1 MNVNQ
6 NLNSYWIHFLS
17 GYLSTKHFV
26 KEKEKKKKKS
36 KLTFSSW
43 TRSSPLAW
51 ISILITAVFSSSAKI
66 NAHENQDPE
75 YQIYWL
81 WWAANHPGP
90 CKTPLTPS
98 PMIQAIESSQQ
109 IAQSLR
115 SVQDLRG
122 LPDDADKSLDGPLSG
137 NQDKTSTA
145 PVFLESMVYMSIRS
159 HRGES
164 KGRIIYRGWN
174 RWDI

>member
-1 MNVNQ
+1 MSSSEAPLQSTDPYVGISTQ
-6 NLNSYWIHFLS
+6 KCFEVFLSFSLVYSELDCKAFHCPHCLHFLLSPLSFLCERQPKPELILNSFPLWIPQYQTFC
-17 GYLSTKHFV
+17 
-26 KEKEKKKKKS
+26 ERKKKKKS

-98 PMIQAIESSQQ
+98 PMIQAI
-109 IAQSLR
+109 
-115 SVQDLRG
+115 
-122 LPDDADKSLDGPLSG
+122 
-137 NQDKTSTA
+137 
-145 PVFLESMVYMSIRS
+145 
-159 HRGES
+159 
-164 KGRIIYRGWN
+164 
-174 RWDI
+174 